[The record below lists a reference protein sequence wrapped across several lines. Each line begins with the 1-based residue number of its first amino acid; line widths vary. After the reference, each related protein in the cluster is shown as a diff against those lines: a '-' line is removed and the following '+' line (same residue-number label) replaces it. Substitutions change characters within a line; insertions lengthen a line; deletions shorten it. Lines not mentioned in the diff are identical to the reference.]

1 MEIGVS
7 LNGKYPRGEEVIKVS
22 RDYERGRASWEELE
36 RAYRRDYEELRD
48 LQKDFG
54 IVSDGLLVWDDILRP
69 LSTFVKGTE
78 VDGLI
83 RYFETNTFVRK
94 LKFKS
99 KDVDTEEIGRFF
111 RFGNLAILPG
121 PYTVKTFSEGLS
133 MLEISEV
140 ISDVIGNLK
149 GYEYIYL
156 QEPSLVFH
164 PDGSIRNE
172 YGRCVDTIKSGC
184 GDTKLIINTYF
195 APINPVL
202 EFLLSLNIDGV
213 GVDFTFN
220 DIEYIRK
227 VWRKDVGIV
236 AGIVDT
242 TNSLIEEYR
251 DVEKVIKG
259 ILDMDVPFAIFT
271 GSADFELLPRSIA
284 DIKVKNLKRFLEVSY
299 D

>member
-7 LNGKYPRGEEVIKVS
+7 LNGKYPRGEEVIRVS
-22 RDYERGRASWEELE
+22 RDYERGRASLEELE
-36 RAYRRDYEELRD
+36 RAYSRDYEEVRD
-48 LQKDFG
+48 LQEDFN

-69 LSTFVKGTE
+69 LSAFVKGTE
-78 VDGLI
+78 VDGLV

-99 KDVDTEEIGRFF
+99 RDVDTEKISRFF

-121 PYTVKTFSEGLS
+121 PYTIKTFSEGLS

-140 ISDVIGNLK
+140 ISHIIRNLK

-156 QEPSLVFH
+156 QEPSLVFY
-164 PDGSIRNE
+164 PDESIQKE
-172 YGRCVDTIKSGC
+172 YGNCVDTIKSAC
-184 GDTKLIINTYF
+184 ENAKLIINTYF
-195 APINPVL
+195 APVNPIL
-202 EFLLSLNIDGV
+202 EFLLSLNIDGF

-227 VWRKDVGIV
+227 VWRRDVGIV

-251 DVEKVIKG
+251 DVERVIKG

-271 GSADFELLPRSIA
+271 GSADFEFLPRRIA
-284 DIKVKNLKRFLEVSY
+284 DIKVKNLKSFLEVSY